1 MLLKHWNFMKFLW
14 TVRNMV
20 IKQQNKSQFEKMEK
34 IQLKW
39 RRYNFSYDHE

>member
-20 IKQQNKSQFEKMEK
+20 IKQQNKSQFEKNRIKMEK
-34 IQLKW
+34 IQFQL
-39 RRYNFSYDHE
+39 